1 MTDLRRSI
9 EDIKLRAPIEDVV
22 RERVHDLKR
31 AGRLWVACCPFH
43 EERTPSFKVDPTRGT
58 WRCYGACG
66 EGGDQISFVERYDG
80 LEFWEALQMLADR
93 TGVELPSRGGSA
105 QARRERE
112 KALPGYELLERVAKL
127 YAEALR
133 SREGDAA
140 RRYLQERGLTE
151 RSIAEFQLGWAPAAG
166 HSVVDFARAQGISF
180 EDCEAAGLARKN
192 DRGRTYDFFR
202 GRLMIPIRDLEGR
215 VVGFGGRK
223 LDDGNDGPKY
233 VNTPET
239 EYFHKGR
246 LVYGLDRALR
256 EVRRARHLVLV
267 EGYTDVI
274 AAHQADLP
282 IVGAVLGTSTTE
294 DHAGLVRRTGARRIS
309 LVFDGD
315 AAGSKAAARALR
327 GLLPLD
333 VTLDVVVLPEGTD
346 PCDLLVRQGAPA
358 FLAHLEHARDWFK
371 FLCDGLK
378 ELHGAELSR
387 AVDGVME
394 LLALLKRPVH
404 RADLFKSLAARLELP
419 EEVLRAQWRQ
429 SPALRREADRA
440 RQRALDE
447 REAVRAASG
456 DSSDASEEAHGTI
469 VPRDPVLEK
478 SFAGLAGAILL
489 DDSLVPLVRPHVAD
503 CSDPDLKRILEVIL
517 ELYEDSEALIDPT
530 TVMTALGAHP
540 ARRRVVPLFEHAGTA
555 DSPRILLEGELRFLR
570 DRKAERRKTYL
581 HQRITE
587 LEGLLRTGNETDLVE
602 AAERELGELLREV
615 SGLMNPQA
623 QASA

>member
-1 MTDLRRSI
+1 M
-9 EDIKLRAPIEDVV
+9 

-43 EERTPSFKVDPTRGT
+43 DERTPSFKVDPTRGT
-58 WRCYGACG
+58 WRCYGACA

-93 TGVELPSRGGSA
+93 TGVELPQRGGSTQQDKA
-105 QARRERE
+105 QSQ
-112 KALPGYELLERVAKL
+112 PGFELLERVAKL
-127 YAEALR
+127 YAEALH

-140 RRYLQERGLTE
+140 RRYLEERGLNA

-166 HSVVDFARAQGISF
+166 NAVVDFARAQGISF
-180 EDCEAAGLARKN
+180 EDCEATGLARKN

-223 LDDGNDGPKY
+223 LDDASDGPKY

-239 EYFHKGR
+239 DFFHKGR

-274 AAHQADLP
+274 AAHQVDLS

-294 DHAGLVRRTGARRIS
+294 DHAGLIRRTGARRIS

-315 AAGSKAAARALR
+315 EAGSKAAARALR

-333 VTLDVVVLPEGTD
+333 VTIDVAVLPAGTD
-346 PCDLLVRQGAPA
+346 PCDLLVRQGATA
-358 FLAHLEHARDWFK
+358 FLAHLEHARDWFE
-371 FLCDGLK
+371 FLCDGLQG
-378 ELHGAELSR
+378 LHGSELSK
-387 AVDGVME
+387 AVDGVLE

-404 RADLFKSLAARLELP
+404 RADLFKSFAARLGLP
-419 EEVLRAQWRQ
+419 EEVLREQWRQ
-429 SPALRREADRA
+429 SPGLRREADRA
-440 RQRALDE
+440 RQRAQDE
-447 REAVRAASG
+447 REAARAGSRGPIDGSG
-456 DSSDASEEAHGTI
+456 SATDSGSEGAAGMI
-469 VPRDPVLEK
+469 VPHDPVLEK
-478 SFAGLAGAILL
+478 SFAGLTGAILL
-489 DDSLVPLVRPHVAD
+489 DDSLVPLVRPHVSD
-503 CSDPDLKRILEVIL
+503 CPNQELKRILEVVL

-540 ARRRVVPLFEHAGTA
+540 ARRRVVSLFEHAGTA
-555 DSPRILLEGELRFLR
+555 ESPRILLEGELRFLR

-581 HQRITE
+581 LKRIAE
-587 LEGLLRTGNETDLVE
+587 LEDLLRTGTASELVD
-602 AAERELGELLREV
+602 AAERELGELLQEI
-615 SGLMNPQA
+615 SGLMSPQT
-623 QASA
+623 QAIS

>member
-1 MTDLRRSI
+1 M
-9 EDIKLRAPIEDVV
+9 

-58 WRCYGACG
+58 WRCYGACA

-93 TGVELPSRGGSA
+93 TGVELPRRGGPGPQQSER
-105 QARRERE
+105 AR
-112 KALPGYELLERVAKL
+112 PGYDLLELAAKL

-133 SREGDAA
+133 SRDGEAA

-166 HSVVDFARAQGISF
+166 QTVVDFAKARGVSF
-180 EDCEAAGLARKN
+180 EDCEATGLARKN

-239 EYFHKGR
+239 DYFHKGR

-333 VTLDVVVLPEGTD
+333 VTIDVAVLPEGTD
-346 PCDLLVRQGAPA
+346 PCDLLVQQGAPA
-358 FLAHLEHARDWFK
+358 FLAHLEHARDWFE
-371 FLCDGLK
+371 FLCDGLQG
-378 ELHGAELSR
+378 LHGAELSR
-387 AVDGVME
+387 AVDGVLE
-394 LLALLKRPVH
+394 LLALLKRPIH
-404 RADLFKSLAARLELP
+404 RADLFKSLAARLKLP

-429 SPALRREADRA
+429 SPALRREAERTRLRA
-440 RQRALDE
+440 QDE
-447 REAVRAASG
+447 REAARAGRSATP
-456 DSSDASEEAHGTI
+456 ATAHGTI

-489 DDSLVPLVRPHVAD
+489 DDSLVPLVRPHVGD
-503 CSDPDLKRILEVIL
+503 CPDEELKRILEVIL
-517 ELYEDSEALIDPT
+517 ELYEDSEALIDPS
-530 TVMTALGAHP
+530 TVMTALGEHP
-540 ARRRVVPLFEHAGTA
+540 ARRRVVPLYEHAGTA

-570 DRKAERRKTYL
+570 ERETERRKTYL
-581 HQRITE
+581 HKRIAE
-587 LEGLLRTGNETDLVE
+587 LEGLLRTGNETELVE
-602 AAERELGELLREV
+602 AAEQELGELLREV
-615 SGLMNPQA
+615 SGLMSPQT
-623 QASA
+623 QPSA

>member
-1 MTDLRRSI
+1 MSDLRRAI

-58 WRCYGACG
+58 WRCYGACA
-66 EGGDQISFVERYDG
+66 EGGDQISFVERHDG
-80 LEFWEALQMLADR
+80 LEFWDALQLLADR
-93 TGVELPSRGGSA
+93 TGVELPRRGGPRTD
-105 QARRERE
+105 QREEAR
-112 KALPGYELLERVAKL
+112 PGYELLERVAKL

-133 SREGDAA
+133 SREGEAA
-140 RRYLQERGLTE
+140 RRYLQERGLNE

-166 HSVVDFARAQGISF
+166 SAVVDLARAQGIPF
-180 EDCEAAGLARKN
+180 EDCEATGLARKN

-233 VNTPET
+233 VNTPDT
-239 EYFHKGR
+239 DFFHKGR

-274 AAHQADLP
+274 AAHQAGLP

-315 AAGSKAAARALR
+315 DAGSKAAARALR

-333 VTLDVVVLPEGTD
+333 VTIDVVVLPQGTD

-358 FLAHLEHARDWFK
+358 FLSHLEHARDWFD
-371 FLCDGLK
+371 FLCDGLQG
-378 ELHGAELSR
+378 LHGAELSR
-387 AVDGVME
+387 AVDGVLE
-394 LLALLKRPVH
+394 LLALIKRPVH
-404 RADLFKSLAARLELP
+404 RADLFKSFAARVGLP
-419 EEVLRAQWRQ
+419 EEVLRAQWRE
-429 SPALRREADRA
+429 SPAMRREAERA
-440 RQRALDE
+440 RQRARDE
-447 REAVRAASG
+447 REAAREAAG
-456 DSSDASEEAHGTI
+456 ALEEAAGTI

-478 SFAGLAGAILL
+478 SFAGLAGAILM
-489 DDSLVPLVRPHVAD
+489 DDSLVPLVRPHVED
-503 CSDPDLKRILEVIL
+503 CPDQELKRILEVVL
-517 ELYEDSEALIDPT
+517 ELYEDSEALIDPN

-555 DSPRILLEGELRFLR
+555 ESPRILLEGELRFLR
-570 DRKAERRKTYL
+570 ERKAERRKNFL
-581 HQRITE
+581 LERIAE
-587 LEGLLRTGNETDLVE
+587 LEGLIRTGTETELVE
-602 AAERELGELLREV
+602 AAEQEIGELLREV
-615 SGLMNPQA
+615 SGLMSPPA
-623 QASA
+623 RASV